1 MGAHDCVMRINLPA
15 ALSQIIDQLFASF
28 ELAARWLIAIE
39 IAHQANPERNVVQ
52 IIAVHVSAVDLAP
65 PAIAYFD
72 LAITG
77 RGAVSDDEM
86 IGQPIAHSA
95 HVPVIIIENPGAA
108 LSCAAV
114 VHNDELPAT
123 AHYRR
128 AIDLAS
134 DRPRKIMIT
143 DFRTR
148 PEPPAATRGRTW
160 RRFITL
166 IANKS

>member
-1 MGAHDCVMRINLPA
+1 MGAHDRVMRINFPA
-15 ALSQIIDQLFASF
+15 ALSQIIDQLFTGF

-77 RGAVSDDEM
+77 RGAVPDDEM

-114 VHNDELPAT
+114 VHNDELPTT
-123 AHYRR
+123 AHHRR
-128 AIDLAS
+128 AIDFAS

-143 DFRTR
+143 DFRT
-148 PEPPAATRGRTW
+148 
-160 RRFITL
+160 
-166 IANKS
+166 